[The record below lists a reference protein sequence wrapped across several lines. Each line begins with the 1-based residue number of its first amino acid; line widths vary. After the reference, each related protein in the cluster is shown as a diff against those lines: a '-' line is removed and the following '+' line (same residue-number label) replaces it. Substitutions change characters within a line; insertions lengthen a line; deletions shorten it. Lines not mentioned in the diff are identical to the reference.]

1 MSWKERQARKS
12 LFFCKLCG
20 LKTKEDGNIRMKQL
34 CYPPTPILPINWLHS
49 STWHHPF
56 TQTRRRRTRG
66 EERKRRE
73 SGEEVGSTLSALTR
87 LRRRK
92 WQQLELGHT
101 SEMKFGEETLQ
112 RSRRRHLKR
121 ALKLDRLEGKP
132 AVSGSRPPLPPPTAE
147 GWEGLTFTLVARDVC
162 ALREG
167 IPFQHVQCYVIPDAL
182 QGKSVAVPLS
192 F

>member
-1 MSWKERQARKS
+1 MEIFAWNSFVTPHPHPAHQLTQFFNLTSS
-12 LFFCKLCG
+12 LHTDK
-20 LKTKEDGNIRMKQL
+20 KKKKNK
-34 CYPPTPILPINWLHS
+34 
-49 STWHHPF
+49 
-56 TQTRRRRTRG
+56 RRREKQRWGGKQTG
-66 EERKRRE
+66 KRRK

-147 GWEGLTFTLVARDVC
+147 GWEGSTFTLVARDVC

-182 QGKSVAVPLS
+182 QSKSAAVPLS